1 MFIACGDCKHNIDI
15 GIKAVDVG
23 TLKVGGG
30 IKAKLVGGRTKTALV
45 RVLPA
50 NPPILVGGDS
60 RKLSPTRLSLDAQNR
75 EKVAAGLPVAV
86 SST

>member
-30 IKAKLVGGRTKTALV
+30 IKAKLVGGRTKATLV

-50 NPPILVGGDS
+50 DAPILVGGDS
-60 RKLSPTRLSLDAQNR
+60 KSSFQPVSVWTLKIARRSL
-75 EKVAAGLPVAV
+75 AGLPVAV
-86 SST
+86 SSM